1 MSPVVTMGPLLAAGL
16 VAALLAQRRSWA
28 PPLWAALAV
37 GAVLRVAVML
47 LAAADSGQPYDFAH
61 DFPDAADAVRAGLEP
76 TTHLREGGWH
86 FLPFLA
92 YVLAG
97 QRELGEALGLS
108 WNVAGRLVPVLADL
122 ALVPLIARLAGDQGR
137 LRALQY
143 ACVPVAVLVSADHGQ
158 FPPII
163 LLFAV
168 AALVCARDGRAHLAG
183 LLIGL
188 SVTGGTWSVLLVP
201 GVVLTLAGVRRR
213 VTVLAWLVA
222 VPAVCLA
229 SSAVFL
235 DTAWSGLVDLA
246 RAIMSTRPVVG
257 DWGWTAVVTGGA
269 QRIDPALGH
278 IGTPILVVALLAAL
292 WWWRRADPV
301 MLTVALLLVFLI
313 VTYRLGAQY
322 LLWPVPYLLIRPSR
336 GTWPALVVASLWA
349 AAGYLHVYQ
358 PLGISWRGFHHAWA
372 LSSLLVIC
380 SLVAALPARGVVP
393 EPVAR
398 PAKAV

>member
-1 MSPVVTMGPLLAAGL
+1 MGPPGAAGL

-28 PPLWAALAV
+28 PPLWVALAV
-37 GAVLRVAVML
+37 GAALRVVVML
-47 LAAADSGQPYDFAH
+47 LAAADTAQPYDFAH

-76 TTHLREGGWH
+76 TTHLRYGGWH
-86 FLPFLA
+86 YLPFLA

-108 WNVAGRLVPVLADL
+108 WNVAGRVVPVLADL
-122 ALVPLIARLAGDQGR
+122 ALIPLIAKLAGDRGR

-143 ACVPVAVLVSADHGQ
+143 ACLPLAVLVSADHGQ
-158 FPPII
+158 FPPIV

-168 AALVCARDGRAHLAG
+168 AALVCARGGRAHLAG

-188 SVTGGTWSVLLVP
+188 SVTGGTWSALLVP
-201 GVVLTLAGVRRR
+201 GVVLTLSGVRHR

-222 VPAVCLA
+222 VPAICLA

-235 DTAWSGLVDLA
+235 DTAWSGLVGLA
-246 RAIMSTRPVVG
+246 KAIMSTRPVVG

-269 QRIDPALGH
+269 ERVDPALGH
-278 IGTPILVVALLAAL
+278 IGTPILLAALLAAA
-292 WWWRRADPV
+292 WWWRRSDPV
-301 MLTVALLLVFLI
+301 ALTVALLLVFLI

-322 LLWPVPYLLIRPSR
+322 LLWPVPYLLIRPTR
-336 GTWPALVVASLWA
+336 GTWPALVVACLWA
-349 AAGYLHVYQ
+349 AAGYWRIFQ
-358 PLGISWRGFHHAWA
+358 PLGVSWPDFHHDWA
-372 LSSLLVIC
+372 LSSLVVIC
-380 SLVAALPARGVVP
+380 FLLAALPARSAAP

-398 PAKAV
+398 PAEVS